1 MKAYVPFDFIVNG
14 TSLPAGHY
22 IISTYESNFVLMI
35 QNRDNPEYAKVVSN
49 RNIGL
54 NAGVTHESSKLIF
67 GLSNGRQVLH
77 QISITDDDHTHDIV
91 HGNDVA
97 ELVASR

>member
-1 MKAYVPFDFIVNG
+1 VRPKPTY
-14 TSLPAGHY
+14 TLSLFTQSKLRH
-22 IISTYESNFVLMI
+22 L